1 MSKVKN
7 WNESKGDKIF
17 TIFNYCFLTLMFL
30 VTLYPIIFVVSASFS
45 DPKALMA
52 GRVWLFPV
60 DFSLEGYR
68 VVMNYKRVW
77 TGFGNSLYYA
87 VVGTMINVAIT
98 IMAAYPL
105 SRKDFFARNKIS
117 FIFAFTM
124 WFSGGMIPSFLL
136 IKNLHL
142 YDTRWAL
149 IIPGAIS
156 VYNTFITRTYFQTN
170 IPDELLESAKLDG
183 CDDFGFLFRVVLPLS
198 GPILAVI
205 SLFYAVGHWNSYFG
219 ALIYLNK
226 QELFPLQ
233 IVLREVLILN
243 TAQDMVGNLDL
254 QSERELMSEVLK
266 NSLIVIASLPVI
278 AIYPFVQ
285 KFFVKGMMIGA
296 IKG

>member
-87 VVGTMINVAIT
+87 VVGTIINVAIT

-136 IKNLHL
+136 IKSLHL

-243 TAQDMVGNLDL
+243 TAQDIVGNLDL